1 MALTQALA
9 VAVVAPVA
17 AAAVAAVTPAA
28 VAVRVAATHAE
39 AAAAAAAA
47 AAAVAAADAAVAI
60 GLQCGM
66 VYFDNGLWVRIWN
79 REQQKSSYLYFFS
92 KNLIRF
98 EMRTSP
104 REPRDKLRLTDVSF
118 LFFLVQV
125 TFEQC
130 SSCPT
135 LLTLVA
141 SLDISWLA
149 GFAKWITFSTGC
161 CESHS

>member
-1 MALTQALA
+1 MVVACPAWEIPCLVGWEVVVWAVVVVG
-9 VAVVAPVA
+9 VAVGMEAGAGVAA
-17 AAAVAAVTPAA
+17 AAAVAV
-28 VAVRVAATHAE
+28 VVDV
-39 AAAAAAAA
+39 A

-60 GLQCGM
+60 GLRVEWSTSIMG
-66 VYFDNGLWVRIWN
+66 FGSEFGTGNN
-79 REQQKSSYLYFFS
+79 KSRHICTFS
-92 KNLIRF
+92 QKNLIRF

-141 SLDISWLA
+141 SLDIS
-149 GFAKWITFSTGC
+149 
-161 CESHS
+161 

>member
-1 MALTQALA
+1 MA

-39 AAAAAAAA
+39 AAAAAAA
-47 AAAVAAADAAVAI
+47 VAAADAAVAI
-60 GLQCGM
+60 GLRVEWSTSIMG
-66 VYFDNGLWVRIWN
+66 FGSEFGTGNN
-79 REQQKSSYLYFFS
+79 KSRHICTFS
-92 KNLIRF
+92 QKNLIRF

-141 SLDISWLA
+141 SLDIS
-149 GFAKWITFSTGC
+149 
-161 CESHS
+161 